1 MVKSSS
7 NRNRS
12 VRFNSRRSAS
22 PLQSILERFLQPRWF
37 LSAAAILVSFL
48 VLLNAIFG
56 NHGYLEV
63 RKQQRVYQEMEQARD
78 RARAEQQ
85 RIRKENREL
94 QSADGVERVAREEI
108 KLAKPGEIVIT
119 LPEGGN
125 VTTPAPGT
133 GKTPKPPEKKPGKPQ

>member
-1 MVKSSS
+1 M
-7 NRNRS
+7 S
-12 VRFNSRRSAS
+12 V
-22 PLQSILERFLQPRWF
+22 
-37 LSAAAILVSFL
+37 L

-63 RKQQRVYQEMEQARD
+63 RKQQRVYQELEQARD
-78 RARAEQQ
+78 RALAKQQ
-85 RIRKENREL
+85 RIRKENEEL
-94 QSADGVERVAREEI
+94 QSAGGVERVAREEI

-133 GKTPKPPEKKPGKPQ
+133 GTTPKPPEKKPGKPQ

>member
-1 MVKSSS
+1 
-7 NRNRS
+7 
-12 VRFNSRRSAS
+12 
-22 PLQSILERFLQPRWF
+22 LERFLQPRWF